1 MGASAMWTSLDRW
14 TCGSCSRTVVIDGSD
29 DDTAAAIT
37 AVQWRHFRAHRDAAK
52 VGNKM
57 RSAERERRGA
67 A

>member
-1 MGASAMWTSLDRW
+1 
-14 TCGSCSRTVVIDGSD
+14 VIDGSD